1 MQIIGFVKNGS
12 GPKKVVEYDG
22 AREVDALNSF
32 ISGLLGGGASASV
45 GSDGETDDLE
55 L

>member
-1 MQIIGFVKNGS
+1 MKNGS

-22 AREVDALNSF
+22 AREVDALKSF
-32 ISGLLGGGASASV
+32 ISGLLGGGGASASV